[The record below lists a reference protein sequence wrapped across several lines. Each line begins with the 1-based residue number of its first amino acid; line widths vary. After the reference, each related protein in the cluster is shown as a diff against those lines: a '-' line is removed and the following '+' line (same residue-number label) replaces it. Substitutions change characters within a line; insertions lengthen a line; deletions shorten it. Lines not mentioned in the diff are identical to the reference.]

1 MEPITLFIITI
12 LVMLIFSAL
21 VSGSEAALLSVSL
34 AKAKEIKNSLDG
46 SRAQKGKI
54 LLIIKENLQ
63 QHITTIVVL
72 NNIIN
77 IVGSIYVGVLATEIF
92 GDRALG
98 IVSAVLTF
106 LIILFSEIIP
116 KIYGEQYCDIIST
129 KIAIPLFF
137 ISKVLYPVTWVL
149 NIMTTFFV
157 KKNSNHSVSEGEIK
171 EMAALGKLEGSI
183 ESFES
188 DIIENVFKMNDIQV
202 YDVMVPFS
210 KVAHLSKNA
219 SFDEII
225 KIIDKTGFTRFPIVK
240 DNEVI
245 GLINAKDLFK
255 FHNREKDFDI
265 SKILRP
271 IIFVPETMKL
281 STLEKKL
288 KKARIH
294 MAAIVNEHG
303 DFTGIITLEDIIEEI
318 LGDIIDE
325 YDSDVIQMIQEVK
338 ENTFHIKASIEI
350 AELNEKLK
358 LNLPEDDEY
367 STLNGFM
374 IIKTDSI
381 PKINQTLSIPQGI
394 FRVIKRS
401 KKKVIEVEFIK
412 YCEDESAA
420 KQ

>member
-1 MEPITLFIITI
+1 MDPITLFILTI
-12 LVMLIFSAL
+12 LVMLLLSAL

-34 AKAKEIKNSLDG
+34 AKAKEIKNSSDKTI
-46 SRAQKGKI
+46 SQKGKV
-54 LLIIKENLQ
+54 LLMVKENLQ

-92 GDRALG
+92 GDTALG

-116 KIYGEQYCDIIST
+116 KIYGEQYCDTIST

-137 ISKVLYPVTWVL
+137 LSKILFPITWFL
-149 NIMTTFFV
+149 SKLTNIFV
-157 KKNSNHSVSEGEIK
+157 KQNSNHSVSEGEIK

-210 KVAHLSKNA
+210 KVISFQKNS
-219 SFDEII
+219 SFDDVVKTVE
-225 KIIDKTGFTRFPIVK
+225 KTGFTRFPILK
-240 DNEVI
+240 GNEVI
-245 GLINAKDLFK
+245 GLINVKDLFK
-255 FHNREKDFDI
+255 FHNRQKDFDI
-265 SKILRP
+265 SKIIRP

-294 MAAIVNEHG
+294 MAVIVNEHG

-325 YDSDVIQMIQEVK
+325 YDLDVEEEIKEIR

-350 AELNEKLK
+350 SELNSK
-358 LNLPEDDEY
+358 LNLSLPEDDEY
-367 STLNGFM
+367 STLNGYM

-381 PKINQTLSIPQGI
+381 PKTNQTLSIDQGT

-401 KKKVIEVEFIK
+401 KKKVIEVEFIR
-412 YCEDESAA
+412 YEETDSSDEY
-420 KQ
+420 